1 MKAEEITFK
10 STDGNG
16 ANGNVRYRVLFSGIP
31 EYAAEAWTKLAEG
44 ICPDEELP
52 ALEMEAVITPD
63 NQLEETE
70 VKYYF
75 DDYEE
80 FELEDSDL
88 ETMKAEFKKIIK
100 KEGDKLPDAYD
111 YKTGLLMGDGE
122 WMDLAE
128 RFKKEKCDKP
138 CDKKIERNRRL
149 SEILAVERLCKSI
162 GYGNVMDIASGLWAI
177 KEGSSMNVPSVE
189 GYLTKEGKAVA
200 RAALNARIEE
210 IKAFPDILKTLC

>member
-16 ANGNVRYRVLFSGIP
+16 TNGNVRYRVLFSDIP
-31 EYAAEAWTKLAEG
+31 EYAAEAWAKLAEG
-44 ICPDEELP
+44 ICPDEEHP

-63 NQLEETE
+63 NQLEDIE

-88 ETMKAEFKKIIK
+88 ETMKDEFKKIIE
-100 KEGDKLPDAYD
+100 KEGAKLPDAYN
-111 YKTGLLMGDGE
+111 YETGLLMGDGE
-122 WMDLAE
+122 WTDLAE
-128 RFKKEKCDKP
+128 RIKEEK
-138 CDKKIERNRRL
+138 CDKKIERSRRL
-149 SEILAVERLCKSI
+149 SEILAVERLCESI

-177 KEGSSMNVPSVE
+177 KEGSSMHVPSVE

-210 IKAFPDILKTLC
+210 IKAFPDVLKTLY